1 MYKRQF
7 IGFDAMGAMTTD
19 KRLKDLQAL
28 LGEGEELDYTKYC
41 RPFGDN
47 MGLVVGESSGFAI
60 LMSDRLAL
68 ETGANIRGC
77 ILNVNINADGN
88 KKSISGPG
96 AGNYFSVGKTFQDI
110 EEIFGDKVLK
120 DNSAFIA
127 HGTGTPLNRI
137 TESHIVSTFAKEFGI
152 ESLPVTSLK
161 SKLGHTMGSAG
172 MDQLWGALGA
182 METQN
187 CSGICTIPKLADD
200 VFTENLDFYL
210 QDQAFDKQKDVV
222 IINSKGFGGNNA
234 TASVASE
241 NLTMSLIK
249 KRDSK
254 ADISKWKAKR
264 ESILENR
271 EVERNKA
278 INGSIEPIYEF
289 DKDVLD
295 LADLEVKKNHI
306 KTSTGFDYKL
316 SSDLKG
322 KDFT

>member
-1 MYKRQF
+1 
-7 IGFDAMGAMTTD
+7 
-19 KRLKDLQAL
+19 
-28 LGEGEELDYTKYC
+28 
-41 RPFGDN
+41 
-47 MGLVVGESSGFAI
+47 
-60 LMSDRLAL
+60 MSDRLAL
-68 ETGANIRGC
+68 DTGANIRGC

-110 EEIFGDKVLK
+110 EKVFGSEVLK
-120 DNSAFIA
+120 ENSAYIA

-152 ESLPVTSLK
+152 DALPVTSLK

-187 CSGICTIPKLADD
+187 CSGICTIPKVADD
-200 VFTENLDFYL
+200 VFTDNLDFYL
-210 QDQAFDKQKDVV
+210 KDQSFDKQKDIV

-234 TASVASE
+234 TTSIVSE
-241 NLTMSLIK
+241 NLTMSLIE
-249 KRDSK
+249 KRYTKS
-254 ADISKWKAKR
+254 DITNWQTKR
-264 ESILENR
+264 ESVLEKRHN
-271 EVERNKA
+271 EHQKA
-278 INGSIEPIYEF
+278 INNDIEPIYEF

-295 LADLEVKKNHI
+295 LTDLKVSKNNI
-306 KTSTGFDYKL
+306 KTSTGFDYELK
-316 SSDLKG
+316 SDLEG

>member
-1 MYKRQF
+1 M
-7 IGFDAMGAMTTD
+7 
-19 KRLKDLQAL
+19 
-28 LGEGEELDYTKYC
+28 C
-41 RPFGDN
+41 
-47 MGLVVGESSGFAI
+47 
-60 LMSDRLAL
+60 
-68 ETGANIRGC
+68 IRDS
-77 ILNVNINADGN
+77 INADGN

-110 EEIFGDKVLK
+110 EEVFGEKVLK
-120 DNSAFIA
+120 ENSAFIA

-137 TESHIVSTFAKEFGI
+137 TESHILSTFAKEFGV
-152 ESLPVTSLK
+152 ESMPVTSLK
-161 SKLGHTMGSAG
+161 SKLGHTMGTAG

-187 CSGICTIPKLADD
+187 CSGICTIPKIADD

-210 QDQAFDKQKDVV
+210 KDQAFDKQKDIVM
-222 IINSKGFGGNNA
+222 INSKGFGGNNA
-234 TASVASE
+234 TASVASA
-241 NLTMSLIK
+241 NLTMSLIE
-249 KRDSK
+249 KRYSK
-254 ADISKWKAKR
+254 TDITKWEAKR
-264 ESILENR
+264 ETVLENR
-271 EVERNKA
+271 KVEKEKA

-306 KTSTGFDYKL
+306 KTSTGFNYKL